1 LFAPIERRNV
11 LDPIAVERAES
22 EIDGFISR
30 RARENAE
37 ANRIEEAWAESA
49 RRHAEKRRQDNEAAW
64 YAFHLSQAERIER
77 TAAEL
82 AANHRACAEALTE
95 EAEEGIAAEGGGG
108 SG

>member
-1 LFAPIERRNV
+1 LPSGANICSPLLERRNV

-49 RRHAEKRRQDNEAAW
+49 RAHSEKRRREMREAW
-64 YAFHLSQAERIER
+64 STFHLCQAERIER
-77 TAAEL
+77 TAAQL
-82 AANHRACAEALTE
+82 AAGHRARAEALLE
-95 EAEEGIAAEGGGG
+95 EPGEGML
-108 SG
+108 S

>member
-1 LFAPIERRNV
+1 V

-49 RRHAEKRRQDNEAAW
+49 RAHSEKRRREMREAW
-64 YAFHLSQAERIER
+64 STFHLCQAERIER
-77 TAAEL
+77 TAAQL
-82 AANHRACAEALTE
+82 AAGHRARAEALLE
-95 EAEEGIAAEGGGG
+95 EPGEGML
-108 SG
+108 S